1 MRLASHAVEA
11 AISFQLYF
19 RGGICPDPPFICC
32 FASANNQ
39 CFITFPAIC
48 RKAKTKWLLT
58 GACIYLTSK
67 LNTCRIMKKLSLL
80 FLSLLLLLGQD
91 VVAQRKTKIDKK
103 EEISKHWTDTLY
115 LGLKWRSVGPAVTSG
130 RISDLAVH
138 PTDKS
143 TYYVATASGG
153 VWKTSN
159 NGTTYEPIFDNEGS
173 YSIGCV
179 TLDPS
184 NPNVV
189 WVGTGENNNQRSVG
203 YGDGVYKSEDGGR
216 SWKNMG
222 LKNSEH
228 IAKIIVDPTNSDVVW
243 VAAMGPLWS
252 AGGDRGLYKTTD
264 GGISWKQVLTNEKG
278 ESLLDANTG
287 VVDVVMDPRN
297 PNVLYVA
304 AFQRRRHVYTYV
316 GGGPGSTIYKTKD
329 GGKTWQKADKGLPDV
344 ELGRI
349 GLAISP
355 ADPEVIYAIVEAA
368 QGKSGFFK
376 STNRAASWEKQSN
389 HSTSGNYYCEIFCHP
404 HNPDIVYSMDVF
416 NQVSYDGGKTWMNLG
431 EQYKHVD
438 NHALWIDPDDTDHL
452 ISGCDGGL
460 YESYDH
466 GKTWHFKANLPVTQF
481 YKVAVDNSQ
490 PFYYIYGGTQDNFS
504 LGGPSRT
511 RNGHGI
517 ANSDW
522 FVTQLGDGFES
533 AIDPE
538 NPNIVYAQSQ
548 YGGLTRYDRV
558 SGENLSIQPQPREGE
573 EAYRW
578 NWDAPLSVSKH
589 KSSRIY
595 FAANKLFRSDD
606 RGDTW
611 EVISPDLT
619 RQIDRNQLPVMGR
632 IQSIDAVA
640 KNAATSPYGNIVAFA
655 ESPLNENLLYVG
667 TDDGLVQITDDGG
680 KTWHKVASFPGVPDT
695 TYVNMLLASQ
705 HDENVVYACFNN
717 HKRGD
722 FKPYVL
728 KSSDKGRTWIN
739 INGNLPERGSSY
751 CIAEDHVKSELLF
764 VGTEFSC
771 FFTPDGGQHWKKLG
785 QGLPTIAVRDMA
797 IQQQADD
804 LVLATF
810 GRGFYVLDDY
820 SPLREISSD
829 MLQEKGKILP
839 IKPGLLY
846 TEARPLGYATGK
858 GFQGHSFYTAPNPP
872 VGATFTYYIKD
883 EIKTLKQKRQKWEK
897 EQIKAD
903 KPIRYPTYE
912 ELEAE
917 LTEEAPYL
925 LFTIHNR
932 WGEMVRQLK
941 TSVSKGINRIT
952 WDGRY
957 PSKEPVSLQGAEPLP
972 WQSPEGGAL
981 AMPGNYFV
989 TMTLVHN
996 EQHEQL
1002 GQANFQILPLGSV
1015 TLQASERKVLDDYAL
1030 EAAELER
1037 AFQGA
1042 SRALNELDNRLKH
1055 IEKALI
1061 AIGSPLEMSDALK
1074 MLKEEVRMLR
1084 KSFYGDNTAAAIDQP
1099 APPSL
1104 MQRIYGMAYDI
1115 WTSTSAP
1122 TNTMKE
1128 QKRIAGEIFK
1138 KDLTTLRRL
1147 IEVDLKQLED
1157 KLEAAKAPYTPGRLP
1172 RWE

>member
-1 MRLASHAVEA
+1 
-11 AISFQLYF
+11 
-19 RGGICPDPPFICC
+19 
-32 FASANNQ
+32 
-39 CFITFPAIC
+39 
-48 RKAKTKWLLT
+48 
-58 GACIYLTSK
+58 
-67 LNTCRIMKKLSLL
+67 MKKCSLL
-80 FLSLLLLLGQD
+80 ILALLLLFGQD
-91 VVAQRKTKIDKK
+91 AIAQRKKKTEKK
-103 EEISKHWTDTLY
+103 EETPKHWTDTLN

-130 RISDLAVH
+130 RIADFAVH

-153 VWKTSN
+153 VWKTTN

-173 YSIGCV
+173 YSIGCI
-179 TLDPS
+179 TLDPN

-189 WVGTGENNNQRSVG
+189 WVGTGENNNQRSVA
-203 YGDGVYKSEDGGR
+203 YGDGVYKSEDGGK

-228 IAKIIVDPTNSDVVW
+228 IGKIIVDPTNSDVVW

-264 GGISWKQVLTNEKG
+264 GGNTWEQVLKNEKG
-278 ESLLDANTG
+278 ENLLDEHTG

-297 PNVLYVA
+297 PDVLYAA
-304 AFQRRRHVYTYV
+304 AFQRRRHVFTYV

-329 GGKTWQKADKGLPDV
+329 GGKTWQKANKGLPGVD
-344 ELGRI
+344 LGRI

-355 ADPEVIYAIVEAA
+355 ANPEVLYAIVEAA
-368 QGKSGFFK
+368 QGKGGFFK
-376 STNRAASWEKQSN
+376 STDRAASWEKQSN
-389 HSTSGNYYCEIFCHP
+389 HATSGNYYCEIFCHP
-404 HNPDIVYSMDVF
+404 SDPDIVYSMDVF
-416 NQVSYDGGKTWMNLG
+416 NQVSYDGGKTWKRLG
-431 EQYKHVD
+431 EEYKHVD

-452 ISGCDGGL
+452 IAGCDGGI
-460 YESYDH
+460 YESFDH
-466 GKTWHFKANLPVTQF
+466 AKTWHFKANLPVTQF
-481 YKVAVDNSQ
+481 YKVEVDNSQ

-517 ANSDW
+517 TNADW

-538 NPNIVYAQSQ
+538 NPNIVYAQYQ
-548 YGGLTRYDRV
+548 YGGLTRYDRA
-558 SGENLSIQPQPREGE
+558 SGENISIQPQPREGE
-573 EAYRW
+573 DAYRW
-578 NWDAPLSVSKH
+578 NWDAPLQVSKH
-589 KSSRIY
+589 KNTRIY

-632 IQSIDAVA
+632 IQSMDAMA
-640 KNAATSPYGNIVAFA
+640 KNASTSPYGTIVAFA

-667 TDDGLVQITDDGG
+667 TDDGLVQITEDGG

-728 KSSDKGRTWIN
+728 KSTDKGRTWTN
-739 INGNLPERGSSY
+739 ISGNLPERGSTYS
-751 CIAEDHVKSELLF
+751 IAEDHVKPDLLF

-771 FFTPDGGQHWKKLG
+771 FFTPDGGQHWKKTG
-785 QGLPTIAVRDMA
+785 KGLPTIAVRDMA
-797 IQQQADD
+797 IQQRTND

-820 SPLREISSD
+820 SPLREITSE

-839 IKPGLLY
+839 VKPGLVY
-846 TEARPLGYATGK
+846 IEARPLGYATGK

-872 VGATFTYYIKD
+872 IGATFTYYLKD
-883 EIKTLKQKRQKWEK
+883 EVKTLEQKRQEWEK
-897 EQIKAD
+897 EQIKAGT
-903 KPIRYPTYE
+903 PIRYPTYE

-917 LTEEAPYL
+917 RTEEAPYL
-925 LFTIHNR
+925 LFTIYDR
-932 WGEMVRQLK
+932 WGGMIRQLK
-941 TSVSKGINRIT
+941 TKVSKGINRIT

-957 PSKEPVSLQGAEPLP
+957 PSKDPVSLRSGERMP

-981 AMPGNYFV
+981 AMPGDYIV
-989 TMTLVHN
+989 SMTLVHN
-996 EQHEQL
+996 GEREEL
-1002 GQANFQILPLGSV
+1002 GQANFQIVPLGGT
-1015 TLQASERKVLDDYAL
+1015 TLPAPDRKALDEYTRK
-1030 EAAELER
+1030 AAELER
-1037 AFQGA
+1037 AAQGA
-1042 SRALNELDNRLKH
+1042 SRALGELEDRLKH

-1061 AIGSPLEMSDALK
+1061 AIGSPKEMSDDLRKLK
-1074 MLKEEVRMLR
+1074 DGVYSLR
-1084 KSFYGDNTAAAIDQP
+1084 KSFYGDRTASTIDQP

-1122 TNTMKE
+1122 TNTMVE
-1128 QKRIAGEIFK
+1128 QQRIAGEIFK
-1138 KDLTTLRRL
+1138 KDLDTLRQL

-1172 RWE
+1172 KWE